1 MKIQNNPYLTYI
13 DIIHILQNSNMVK
26 QSSFFSSPVL
36 KGGGEGASQKLL
48 ANLSSTSRR
57 DLSHS
62 IKVAQL

>member
-13 DIIHILQNSNMVK
+13 DIIHILQNSNMVNNHH
-26 QSSFFSSPVL
+26 FFLPL
-36 KGGGEGASQKLL
+36 FWKGGGGASQKLL